1 MIAIIRYYGIKITP
15 EIGNSLFEALIQ
27 YAKGEMIYLD
37 IIEGNPNAE
46 NLVKKFNMTKMF
58 QCARMYTKEMPKV
71 RWDNV
76 YGITT
81 FELG

>member
-1 MIAIIRYYGIKITP
+1 M
-15 EIGNSLFEALIQ
+15 
-27 YAKGEMIYLD
+27 AKDVISFMYEEVARGELCYLT
-37 IIEGNPNAE
+37 I
-46 NLVKKFNMTKMF
+46 KFNMTKMF
-58 QCARMYTKEMPKV
+58 KCARVYTKERPEV